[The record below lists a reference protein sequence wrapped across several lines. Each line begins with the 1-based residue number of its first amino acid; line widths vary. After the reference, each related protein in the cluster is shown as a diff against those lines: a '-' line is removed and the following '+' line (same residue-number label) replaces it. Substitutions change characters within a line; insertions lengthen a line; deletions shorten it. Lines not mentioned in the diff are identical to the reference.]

1 LYKAGCIAMSSLVH
15 VEPAIVY
22 EIVLSCTIGWKHL
35 RIIPRIETNP
45 LRVVDLVV
53 FESNSWE

>member
-1 LYKAGCIAMSSLVH
+1 MSSLVH

-35 RIIPRIETNP
+35 RIIPHIETNP